1 MAVDPEFQKKL
12 QVFLVAAIVL
22 AGGRAAYIVYERHE
36 AMKDEAKPQQET
48 ALKADY
54 YVTPKKLRPYDLKSA
69 RQLTEQPVWVKVGY
83 QLTYYPY
90 DREGHKTDFGHEA
103 GTLLPL
109 QKLAIQDVVTDVSPR
124 APGIKQVMACF
135 SLEGK
140 GYAVPIGAVK
150 GGDFKIYTDEIF
162 FIEDPRD
169 LYKHWPADVWKKID
183 AHEVQAGMSELQ
195 ASFSIGAGVPEGSG
209 DYGWRTLHYANGGK
223 PLVITYQ
230 NDKAVEIK
238 PGS

>member
-1 MAVDPEFQKKL
+1 MAFDPEFQKKL
-12 QVFLVAAIVL
+12 QIFLVAAIVL
-22 AGGRAAYIVYERHE
+22 AGGRAAYILYERHE
-36 AMKDEAKPQQET
+36 ALKDETKPKGET

-54 YVTPKKLRPYDLKSA
+54 YVTPRKLRPYDLKSA
-69 RQLTEQPVWVKVGY
+69 RQLIEHPLWVKVGY

-90 DREGHKTDFGHEA
+90 DRERHKTDFGHEA

-124 APGIKQVMACF
+124 APGIKQLMAGF
-135 SLEGK
+135 ALEGK
-140 GYAVPIGAVK
+140 DYAVPIGAEK
-150 GGDFKIYTDEIF
+150 GGDFKIYSDDIF

-169 LYKHWPADVWKKID
+169 LYKHWPADVWKRID

-195 ASFSIGAGVPEGSG
+195 ASFAIGLGVPEGSG
-209 DYGWRTLHYANGGK
+209 DYGWRTLRYANGGK
-223 PLVITYQ
+223 PLVIGYQ